1 MLVATA
7 KRLLPEPMELL
18 LFVLLLLSPP
28 LSPPLLPQQQ
38 LLALL
43 PVLQL
48 KALRALQQVTRVYQL
63 VLPVRAPVLLS
74 YRK

>member
-1 MLVATA
+1 
-7 KRLLPEPMELL
+7 MELL

-28 LSPPLLPQQQ
+28 LSPPLPQQQ

>member
-28 LSPPLLPQQQ
+28 LSPPLPQQQ